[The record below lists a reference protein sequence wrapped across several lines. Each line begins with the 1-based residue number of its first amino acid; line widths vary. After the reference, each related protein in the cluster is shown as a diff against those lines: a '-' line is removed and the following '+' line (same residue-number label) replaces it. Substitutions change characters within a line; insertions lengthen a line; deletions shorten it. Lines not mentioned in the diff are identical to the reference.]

1 VTHLGHSLGLGVLA
15 EGVETVA
22 QRAVLREI
30 GCDEIQGYLLSRP
43 MPPEAFIAFMAEYG
57 VGATHKETV
66 SS

>member
-1 VTHLGHSLGLGVLA
+1 M
-15 EGVETVA
+15 A